1 MICGTCAPPP
11 LESGDAFVEEAV
23 SVMLEELVT
32 TKSWWDTVDGL
43 ATHTTGDLVAR
54 HPREGARFI
63 KQWRKSPD
71 FWLRRTAILFQLG
84 YKDRTDQELLFDV
97 IRENQDNPE
106 FFLQKAIGWSLRE
119 YAKTEPDAVIR
130 FVNDQELQGLA
141 RREALRILK
150 AQGKDI
156 G

>member
-1 MICGTCAPPP
+1 M
-11 LESGDAFVEEAV
+11 
-23 SVMLEELVT
+23 
-32 TKSWWDTVDGL
+32 
-43 ATHTTGDLVAR
+43 AR